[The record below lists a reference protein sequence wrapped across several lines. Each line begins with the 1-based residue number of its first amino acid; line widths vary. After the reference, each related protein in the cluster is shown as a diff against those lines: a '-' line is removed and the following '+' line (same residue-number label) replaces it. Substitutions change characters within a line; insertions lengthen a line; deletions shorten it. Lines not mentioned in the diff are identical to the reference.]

1 MKGGNIMRK
10 ITRTKVMSI
19 LLTFAMIFS
28 LFIGNSSM
36 KIYAADFQDPNVR
49 NICLYN
55 SGCLK
60 SMEMT
65 IAPIGTYGAAT
76 GRIGVHSA
84 QSKFGWNNRYSYD
97 GSSWPATIENDNFI
111 CFADGA
117 EFVWTSGT
125 HNVTVQF
132 DDGQVSLKQSGSIYV
147 HLWTRSTAYGVY
159 PDALICVLKT
169 EDGKLLD
176 SSGNSLADASDAGEK
191 ETYTIDAVAS
201 PSNGGTISGTGNYD
215 EGDSVTLT
223 ATPNDGFKFV
233 GWKNVETTL
242 SNNAN
247 YSFTASENVSLT
259 AVFEQDVK
267 DTTPINISVNYAKIA
282 QNLNITSG
290 IKEGDDIPSLRNISG
305 SELENCDIITC
316 ASELSDLETV
326 IYGWCEKVG
335 EGEGINNCGYQ
346 PAMGQFSC
354 SGSYSIYIGLYGVY
368 DDKDRINVLGA
379 NLIDWDE
386 DDDYLIY
393 NIPIGDIDDINDK
406 IEAGGSGS
414 ETNTDAEVVEAA
426 KTIASNVLKGFTAS
440 NSTTGQNLASVV
452 NAELTKNNNTATVSV
467 KNFTKVD
474 ATTQTSGSIKCTLTF
489 TSGSE
494 C

>member
-1 MKGGNIMRK
+1 ME
-10 ITRTKVMSI
+10 
-19 LLTFAMIFS
+19 
-28 LFIGNSSM
+28 
-36 KIYAADFQDPNVR
+36 IYAANFEIPEVKD
-49 NICLYN
+49 ICLYN

-60 SMEMT
+60 SMKIT
-65 IAPIGTYGAAT
+65 ITPIGNYGAAM

-111 CFADGA
+111 CFADGD
-117 EFVWTSGT
+117 EFEWTSGT
-125 HNVTVQF
+125 HIVTVQF
-132 DDGQVSLKQSGSIYV
+132 ADGQVSLNESGSIYV
-147 HLWTRSTAYGVY
+147 HLWTRSTSYGIY
-159 PDALICVLKT
+159 NDALIGVLKT
-169 EDGKLLD
+169 EDDKLLD

-282 QNLNITSG
+282 ENLNITSG
-290 IKEGDDIPSLRNISG
+290 IKEGDDIPSQNGFSG
-305 SELENCDIITC
+305 NGLENCDIITSV
-316 ASELSDLETV
+316 SELSDLEAV

-346 PAMGQFSC
+346 PAMGQFSS
-354 SGSYSIYIGLYGVY
+354 SGSYSIFIGLYGVY
-368 DDKDRINVLGA
+368 D
-379 NLIDWDE
+379 E
-386 DDDYLIY
+386 
-393 NIPIGDIDDINDK
+393 
-406 IEAGGSGS
+406 
-414 ETNTDAEVVEAA
+414 
-426 KTIASNVLKGFTAS
+426 
-440 NSTTGQNLASVV
+440 
-452 NAELTKNNNTATVSV
+452 
-467 KNFTKVD
+467 
-474 ATTQTSGSIKCTLTF
+474 
-489 TSGSE
+489 
-494 C
+494 